1 MSDDPKRDEGKTRSR
16 VELNLDT
23 ETARGRY
30 ANATVVTHGRHEV
43 VLDFVAALPHHKP
56 QVVSRVVLPRAQ
68 ADALARTLR
77 RTLDASEQAGAAAS
91 PGDRSDEEP
100 N

>member
-1 MSDDPKRDEGKTRSR
+1 MSEAAPKKL
-16 VELNLDT
+16 ELQLDT

-30 ANATVVTHGRHEV
+30 ANLTVVSHGREEV

-56 QVVSRVVLPRAQ
+56 QVVSRIVLSHRQ
-68 ADALARTLR
+68 ADALAKTLR
-77 RTLDASEQAGAAAS
+77 RTLDQRAAGTAAPSA
-91 PGDRSDEEP
+91 RSDEEP